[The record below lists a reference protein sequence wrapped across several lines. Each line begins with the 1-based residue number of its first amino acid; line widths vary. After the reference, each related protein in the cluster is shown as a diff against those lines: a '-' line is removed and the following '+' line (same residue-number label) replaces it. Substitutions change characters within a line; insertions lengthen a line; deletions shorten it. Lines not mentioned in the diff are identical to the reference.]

1 MLARRKSSLGEPDK
15 ACQRGEEEENPD
27 EIAHDP
33 VQVGHLGEVESANHA
48 LTPSA
53 VEGISVVGTIRIEE
67 QVEPGIAN
75 GRVCFIASPVDFR
88 PKVAGLAI
96 LVGLCSPEA
105 RSPEVAGL

>member
-1 MLARRKSSLGEPDK
+1 MLARRKSPLGEPDE

-33 VQVGHLGEVESANHA
+33 VQVGYLGEVESAYHA

-53 VEGISVVGTIRIEE
+53 VESISVVGTIGIEE
-67 QVEPGIAN
+67 EVKPGIAN
-75 GRVCFIASPVDFR
+75 GRVCFITTPVDFR

-96 LVGLCSPEA
+96 LVGFCSSEAGSPEI
-105 RSPEVAGL
+105 